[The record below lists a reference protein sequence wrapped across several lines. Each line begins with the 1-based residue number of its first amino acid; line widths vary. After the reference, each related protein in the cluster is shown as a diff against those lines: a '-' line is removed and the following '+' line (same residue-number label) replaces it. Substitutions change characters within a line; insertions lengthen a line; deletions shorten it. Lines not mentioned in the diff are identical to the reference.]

1 MTGIDASRLREVFC
15 LHRKASAAI
24 LALCLLLVCAAP
36 AAAVGAFLDVEPNSW
51 YTEAVSYVVENGYF
65 NGVSETSFA
74 PRVPMTRGMFITV
87 LGRIGNVPQ
96 DSPAYGYI
104 HRDSVNLREEPTTSS
119 KLLATLQRGTELRV
133 LGESGDWYRVQAG
146 TQTGY
151 IRGDLMKLTGGP
163 FTDVPA
169 DKYYAPYIQWA
180 AGQGVAWGL
189 TQTIFAPDDPITRE
203 DLCTAL
209 YNFSMKYGVHFYGT
223 VETSVFADDAQISSY
238 ARTAVYTM
246 QAIGV
251 IEGRE
256 NNLFAPKAGAQRAE
270 VAAILKRYAD
280 AVGQNNIPDAS
291 VRFGEPV
298 PQSEA
303 VPDSYF
309 DDACFIGHSLVVGMK
324 NYFRLPNADFFA
336 VNGVSASWLLNNP
349 YFELEET
356 ETDEDGKTV
365 NVTGTLAQALGEKA
379 GKYGKVYIMLGT
391 NELGAE
397 ESHLRQYAASME
409 AIVDLVRATQP
420 EAKIYLLSILPV
432 SEKRSEKDEHFNCEN
447 VIAFNARLRQISAD
461 KQVYFVDTYSV
472 LADADGYLPE
482 GSCLSDGIHI
492 LAPQYAML
500 KAYLKTHTV

>member
-1 MTGIDASRLREVFC
+1 MLKKT
-15 LHRKASAAI
+15 SAAVLLI
-24 LALCLLLVCAAP
+24 CLLLACASP
-36 AAAVGAFLDVEPNSW
+36 AAAVGAFTDVEPNSW
-51 YTEAVSYVVENGYF
+51 YTEAVSYVVAHGYF

-96 DSPAYGYI
+96 DAPAYGYI
-104 HRDSVNLREEPTTSS
+104 HRDSVNLREEPNTSA
-119 KLLATLQRGTELRV
+119 KLLATLPRGTELRV

-180 AGQGVAWGL
+180 AGQGIAWGL
-189 TQTIFAPDDPITRE
+189 TPTIFAPDDPITRE

-209 YNFSMKYGVHFYGT
+209 YNFSVQYGVSFCGT

-280 AVGQNNIPDAS
+280 AIGQDNIPDAS

-298 PQSEA
+298 PESAA

-309 DDACFIGHSLVVGMK
+309 DDACFIGHSMVVGMS

-336 VNGVSASWLLNNP
+336 VNGVSASWLLSNP
-349 YFELEET
+349 YFTLEQT
-356 ETDEDGKTV
+356 ETDENGKTKPV
-365 NVTGTLAQALGEKA
+365 VGTLAQALEENA

-391 NELGAE
+391 NELGGE
-397 ESHLRQYAASME
+397 ESHLRQYAGSME
-409 AIVDLVRATQP
+409 KIVDLVRETQP
-420 EAKIYLLSILPV
+420 QAKVYLLSILPV
-432 SEKRSEKDEHFNCEN
+432 SEKRSEKDAHFNREN
-447 VIAFNARLRQISAD
+447 VLAFNARLRQLSAD
-461 KQVYFVDTYSV
+461 KQVYFVDTFSV
-472 LADADGYLPE
+472 LADAEGYLPE

-500 KAYLKTHTV
+500 KAYLKSHTV